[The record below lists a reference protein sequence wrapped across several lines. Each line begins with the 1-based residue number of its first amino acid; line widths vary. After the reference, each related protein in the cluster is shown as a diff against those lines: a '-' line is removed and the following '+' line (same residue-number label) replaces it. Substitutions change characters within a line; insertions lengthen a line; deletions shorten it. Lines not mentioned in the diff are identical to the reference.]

1 MLQNISGYQITNVS
15 FNTEYAQL
23 TCVIPRIPTLYQL
36 EPQKSNFALMNI
48 NVQEMGGRVHFF

>member
-23 TCVIPRIPTLYQL
+23 SCVIPRIPTLSQW
-36 EPQKSNFALMNI
+36 ESQKSNFSLMNI
-48 NVQEMGGRVHFF
+48 DN

>member
-23 TCVIPRIPTLYQL
+23 TYVIACIPTLSQW
-36 EPQKSNFALMNI
+36 EPQKSNFSLMNI
-48 NVQEMGGRVHFF
+48 DN